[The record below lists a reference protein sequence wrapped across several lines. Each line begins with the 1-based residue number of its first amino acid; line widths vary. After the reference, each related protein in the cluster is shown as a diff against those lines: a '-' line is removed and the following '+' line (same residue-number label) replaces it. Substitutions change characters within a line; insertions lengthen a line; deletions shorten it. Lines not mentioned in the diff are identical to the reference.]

1 MNPETGAKY
10 GIEDGDMVWIENELG
25 KCQQRARFV
34 PTLDPRVINAD
45 HGWWFP
51 ERKDQA
57 EENVEDEKAG
67 LFGVFESQINN
78 LVPFDAGVSGFGSNY
93 KSMMCRIYK
102 DGETPAP
109 LTVGIPAPES
119 TKIDTEDRPIA

>member
-51 ERKDQA
+51 E
-57 EENVEDEKAG
+57 EKAAAPH
-67 LFGVFESQINN
+67 LFGVWKSNVNQLI
-78 LVPFDAGVSGFGSNY
+78 PGVCGPTGFGANI
-93 KSMMCRIYK
+93 KANLCRIRK
-102 DGETPAP
+102 VKEGEQ
-109 LTVGIPAPES
+109 
-119 TKIDTEDRPIA
+119 